1 MVYNWY
7 NSCLELE
14 YLVITSDQNLAK
26 LTRNGVYL
34 TIVRD
39 VYELEVVFAS
49 YNYV

>member
-1 MVYNWY
+1 MSN
-7 NSCLELE
+7 
-14 YLVITSDQNLAK
+14 QNLAK

-49 YNYV
+49 YNYVQKLIKRNKMI